1 MAMLDEMQLLVSDLE
16 AAFARRIDGEHER
29 QETAAKDAQH
39 RAMDFRELQAAAA
52 EDARER
58 LDEISRR
65 CSEVADMM
73 DTFFRTRTAQAA
85 RDARDR
91 VMAERERRAEAMV
104 DMRARVSELA
114 EFSGMWGQ
122 HTVVMGGLGVEAA
135 LMPGPRAAE
144 RPRQRMAPA
153 GTAKPAARKAT
164 KPAARKATKPAAR
177 KATKPA
183 ETKAAAS
190 ANAGT

>member
-1 MAMLDEMQLLVSDLE
+1 MAILDEMQLLVSDLE

-91 VMAERERRAEAMV
+91 VMAERDRRAEAMV
-104 DMRARVSELA
+104 EMRARVSELA

-122 HTVVMGGLGVEAA
+122 HTVVMGGLGAEAA
-135 LMPGPRAAE
+135 QMPAPRAAQ
-144 RPRQRMAPA
+144 RPRRQAPA
-153 GTAKPAARKAT
+153 GAAKPAARKAV
-164 KPAARKATKPAAR
+164 KPAARKAAKPAAR
-177 KATKPA
+177 KAAKPA
-183 ETKAAAS
+183 APKAAVS
-190 ANAGT
+190 GNAET

>member
-1 MAMLDEMQLLVSDLE
+1 MGMLDEMQLLVSDLE

-29 QETAAKDAQH
+29 RETAGKDAQH
-39 RAMDFRELQAAAA
+39 RAMDFRELQAAVA

-73 DTFFRTRTAQAA
+73 GTFFRTRTAQAA

-91 VMAERERRAEAMV
+91 VMAERERRARGHGR
-104 DMRARVSELA
+104 MRARVSELA

-122 HTVVMGGLGVEAA
+122 HTVVMGGLA
-135 LMPGPRAAE
+135 PK
-144 RPRQRMAPA
+144 RP
-153 GTAKPAARKAT
+153 
-164 KPAARKATKPAAR
+164 
-177 KATKPA
+177 
-183 ETKAAAS
+183 
-190 ANAGT
+190 

>member
-1 MAMLDEMQLLVSDLE
+1 MAILDEMQLLVSDLE

-58 LDEISRR
+58 LDELSRR

-73 DTFFRTRTAQAA
+73 DTLFRTRTAQSA

-122 HTVVMGGLGVEAA
+122 HTVVMGGLGAEAA
-135 LMPGPRAAE
+135 QMPAPRAAQ
-144 RPRQRMAPA
+144 RPRRPAPAGMAKPA
-153 GTAKPAARKAT
+153 GTAKPAARKAA
-164 KPAARKATKPAAR
+164 KPAARKATKRAAP
-177 KATKPA
+177 KAAVSGNA
-183 ETKAAAS
+183 ET
-190 ANAGT
+190 

>member
-1 MAMLDEMQLLVSDLE
+1 M
-16 AAFARRIDGEHER
+16 GEHER
-29 QETAAKDAQH
+29 QETAVKDAKH

-91 VMAERERRAEAMV
+91 VMAERDRRAEAMV
-104 DMRARVSELA
+104 EMHARVSELA

-122 HTVVMGGLGVEAA
+122 HTVVMEALA
-135 LMPGPRAAE
+135 PKRPRCQHPGPLSVRACKTAPACTGE
-144 RPRQRMAPA
+144 AWRHGRPRSQRHGRPRSQS
-153 GTAKPAARKAT
+153 G
-164 KPAARKATKPAAR
+164 
-177 KATKPA
+177 A
-183 ETKAAAS
+183 EGS
-190 ANAGT
+190 CIG